1 MTMHTSLRQS
11 LFIKQHRAS
20 AFFDLAFPAGS
31 CIMLMHRFRRR
42 DIVPS
47 LAPQIRHLIRQTASF
62 EEPVSKQW
70 AIPISAPYTPDTSPS
85 VAFVSRVMGRITQ
98 GYADA
103 LVAGGSFRQ
112 VDANAFKDELRR
124 VFGVHITY
132 QTVFARKESSG

>member
-1 MTMHTSLRQS
+1 MQTSPKQS

-20 AFFDLAFPAGS
+20 AFFDLTSPVGS
-31 CIMLMHRFRRR
+31 CIVLMHRFRRR

-103 LVAGGSFRQ
+103 LVAGGSFLQ
-112 VDANAFKDELRR
+112 GDADAFKDELDQG
-124 VFGVHITY
+124 FGIYITY